1 MISTYSLALS
11 VDIPEPQRM
20 DVSVGVEVGPSCCG
34 ALSKTFWVEVSTSC
48 CGTHFFFF
56 HDHWKGFTCILHDG
70 VCLDPL

>member
-48 CGTHFFFF
+48 CGTHFFS
-56 HDHWKGFTCILHDG
+56 FTITGKDSHASCMTG
-70 VCLDPL
+70 SV